1 MPICNFLDVAP
12 LLGSRRY
19 VAMEID
25 NVLKLSARFS
35 GVEHALYRWVKACR
49 EAFEVALQVLRC
61 AVSVVYV
68 NI

>member
-1 MPICNFLDVAP
+1 
-12 LLGSRRY
+12 
-19 VAMEID
+19 MEID

-35 GVEHALYRWVKACR
+35 GVEHALYRWAKACR